1 MLFDFV
7 VMKEKQLSI
16 YAVLEND
23 TINFREIDDLSTI
36 PLANRSFHAEHQLAE
51 LFNKKPVLGSG
62 NFQTRG
68 VKCNRA
74 QKKLIKF
81 DQAPLCAEVKEK
93 KDHYA
98 DLHKI
103 NLKFN
108 GLCELIC
115 NFVIMEDK
123 LGKASSSTNRFSAA
137 FAKTSFEIRE
147 DDGLLSLIER
157 KPMASR
163 HRFNVSDI
171 NKSNVKKSHI
181 LHVSTFFQKVIA
193 YFFNIYPHDL
203 FKPFESNQKDGMV
216 NETRLAEKLNALPDG
231 HYVKFS
237 VFRKGR
243 FEFEGHSMVI
253 KKTGGTYSFFDPNE
267 GEYIDLSF
275 DELCQKINHAMQKNN
290 GTHMAFIDGKAY
302 VESLQVKDD
311 LSIAPGPA

>member
-1 MLFDFV
+1 
-7 VMKEKQLSI
+7 MKEKQLSV
-16 YAVLEND
+16 YALLEND
-23 TINFREIDDLSTI
+23 TINFQEIDDLSTI
-36 PLANRSFHAEHQLAE
+36 PLANRPFHAEHQLTE
-51 LFNKKPVLGSG
+51 LFKKNPALAGPG
-62 NFQTRG
+62 NFQKCG
-68 VKCNRA
+68 VKRNKA

-123 LGKASSSTNRFSAA
+123 LGKAYSSTNRFSAV
-137 FAKTSFEIRE
+137 FAKTSFELRE
-147 DDGLLSLIER
+147 DDGQLRLIE
-157 KPMASR
+157 KQPMASR
-163 HRFNVSDI
+163 HRFNISDI

-181 LHVSTFFQKVIA
+181 LHVSSLFQKVIA

-216 NETRLAEKLNALPDG
+216 HEERLAEKLDALPDG

-237 VFRKGR
+237 VFRKER

-253 KKTGGTYSFFDPNE
+253 KKTNESYSFFDPNE

-302 VESLQVKDD
+302 VESLQVEED
-311 LSIAPGPA
+311 LSTVPTPA